1 MAGKIENINE
11 SPIKYILNSPSSS
24 FVLSPVRASKVSEL
38 FSNLNTNKASINIPN
53 TLIKIVA
60 KQLSIPF
67 TYIYNKS
74 FETGIVP
81 DVLKISRITP
91 IYKNGTCTDPFN
103 YRPISILSPFSKI
116 LEKLMYEQLISFI
129 EKYKILYEYQFGFRK
144 GYSTEQAILEITEN
158 LRKYLD
164 NNQIV

>member
-1 MAGKIENINE
+1 LDPIVERVASKIEKINE
-11 SPIKYILNSPSSS
+11 SPIKYIRNCPSSR
-24 FVLSPVRASKVSEL
+24 FVLSPVRAVRASKVSEL

-60 KQLSIPF
+60 KQLLSIPF

-81 DVLKISRITP
+81 DVQKISRITP
-91 IYKNGTCTDPFN
+91 IYKYGTCTDPFN

-116 LEKLMYEQLISFI
+116 LEKLIYEQLISFI
-129 EKYKILYEYQFGFRK
+129 EKI
-144 GYSTEQAILEITEN
+144 
-158 LRKYLD
+158 
-164 NNQIV
+164 